1 MPLIRV
7 EMLEGR
13 TPEQKRALIREL
25 TETTARVLDTPKER
39 IRVVLYEVPKT
50 HWGIAGTP
58 VSEIPGR

>member
-1 MPLIRV
+1 VPLIRV

>member
-1 MPLIRV
+1 
-7 EMLEGR
+7 MLEGR